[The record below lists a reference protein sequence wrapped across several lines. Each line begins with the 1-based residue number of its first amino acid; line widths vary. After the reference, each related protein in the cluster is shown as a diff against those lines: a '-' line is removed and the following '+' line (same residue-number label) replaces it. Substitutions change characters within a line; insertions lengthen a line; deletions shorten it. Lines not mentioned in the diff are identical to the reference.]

1 MRNPIATVFVIDDDA
16 AIRKSLARLLQSAH
30 FDVRSFASPWEF
42 LEQHNPATP
51 GCILLDVSM
60 PELNGLDLQ
69 QSLAKQGCD
78 RPIIFLTGHGDIP
91 MSVQAMKAGASDFL
105 TKPVEDHLLLAA
117 IQVAVEKDRQSRA
130 ARAEVQAIES
140 RLATLTPREREV
152 LEQVVSGKLNK
163 QIASDLGTVEKTI
176 KVHRGRVME
185 KMEVNSLAD
194 LVRVAALAGV
204 SPGRPPSPR

>member
-1 MRNPIATVFVIDDDA
+1 MNSIATVFLIDDDA
-16 AIRKSLARLLQSAH
+16 AIRRSLARLLQSAH

-42 LEQHNPATP
+42 LEQHDPTTP

-60 PELNGLDLQ
+60 PGLNGLELQ
-69 QSLAKQGCD
+69 QSLAKQRCE

-91 MSVQAMKAGASDFL
+91 TSVQAMKAGASDFL
-105 TKPVEDHLLLAA
+105 TKPVDDQLLLAA
-117 IQVAVEKDRQSRA
+117 IRVAVEKDRRSRE
-130 ARAEVQAIES
+130 ARAELDSIQI

-152 LEQVVSGKLNK
+152 LEQVISGKLNK
-163 QIASDLGTVEKTI
+163 QIASDLGTVEKTV

-194 LVRVAALAGV
+194 LVRIAALAGV
-204 SPGRPPSPR
+204 TTGRPSSQR

>member
-1 MRNPIATVFVIDDDA
+1 MNQIATVFVIDDDA
-16 AIRKSLARLLQSAH
+16 TIRKSLGRLLQSAH

-42 LEQHNPATP
+42 LEQHNPATL

-60 PELNGLDLQ
+60 PGLNGIELQ
-69 QSLAKQGCD
+69 QALAKQRCE

-91 MSVQAMKAGASDFL
+91 TSVQAMKAGASDFL
-105 TKPVEDHLLLAA
+105 TKPVDDQLLLAA
-117 IQVAVEKDRQSRA
+117 IRVAIEKDRQALA
-130 ARAEVQAIES
+130 ARAELESIEI
-140 RLATLTPREREV
+140 RLSTLTPREREV
-152 LEQVVSGKLNK
+152 LEHVVSGQLNK

-185 KMEVNSLAD
+185 KMEVTSLAD

-204 SPGRPPSPR
+204 TPGRPSSHR

>member
-1 MRNPIATVFVIDDDA
+1 MNPIPTVFVIDDDA

-60 PELNGLDLQ
+60 PGLNGLELQ
-69 QSLAKQGCD
+69 EALAKQRCD

-91 MSVQAMKAGASDFL
+91 TSVQAMKAGASDFL
-105 TKPVEDHLLLAA
+105 TKPVDDQLLLAA
-117 IQVAVEKDRQSRA
+117 IRVAVEKDRRSRE
-130 ARAEVQAIES
+130 ARTELNSIEI
-140 RLATLTPREREV
+140 RLATLTPRERQV
-152 LEQVVSGKLNK
+152 LEHVISGKLNK

-194 LVRVAALAGV
+194 LVRIAALAGV
-204 SPGRPPSPR
+204 RPGRASVSR

>member
-1 MRNPIATVFVIDDDA
+1 MNAIATVFVIDDDA

-60 PELNGLDLQ
+60 PGLNGLELQ
-69 QSLAKQGCD
+69 QSLAKQRCE
-78 RPIIFLTGHGDIP
+78 RPIIFLTGHGDVP
-91 MSVQAMKAGASDFL
+91 TSVQAMKAGASDFL
-105 TKPVEDHLLLAA
+105 TKPVDDQLLLAA
-117 IQVAVEKDRQSRA
+117 IRVAVEKDRQSRA
-130 ARAEVQAIES
+130 ARAELNSIET
-140 RLATLTPREREV
+140 RLASLTPREREV

-163 QIASDLGTVEKTI
+163 QIASELGTVEKTI

-185 KMEVNSLAD
+185 KMEVTSLAD
-194 LVRVAALAGV
+194 LVRVAGLAGV
-204 SPGRPPSPR
+204 SLDRPSSHR